1 MHQPPFLLPPQTIGV
16 VAPAAPVLWQDQDLK
31 CWHDRGYTLRLPHLD
46 RPWHY
51 LSGTDR
57 ERFADFA
64 TSWSQYGALLCG
76 RGGYGTMR
84 LLPWLDELGAER
96 PWVIGFS
103 DITAL
108 LWALATTREIMT
120 IHAPVL
126 FTCATAHPL
135 PLGKLFDLL
144 EGKLDHLTL
153 PGMPWRA
160 GKATGRLLPGNLTVA
175 THLLG
180 TPYIPPWE
188 EIILALEDV
197 GEPPYKID
205 RMLTQWH
212 LAGQFKRVRGIALG
226 SFGADPLL
234 DIVLQ
239 ERLHPLG
246 IPIVGGLPFGHSP
259 ANYPLVVGAP
269 CVLDGDN
276 GTLTWYLEEKLG

>member
-1 MHQPPFLLPPQTIGV
+1 MHQPSFLLPPQTIGV
-16 VAPAAPVLWQDQDLK
+16 VAPAAPVLWQDQDLQ

-64 TSWSQYGALLCG
+64 TSWSRYGALLCG

-84 LLPWLDELGAER
+84 LLPWLDELGPER

-153 PGMPWRA
+153 PGIPWRA

-226 SFGADPLL
+226 SFGTDPLL

-246 IPIVGGLPFGHSP
+246 IPIVGGLPFGHIP
-259 ANYPLVVGAP
+259 HNYPLVVGAP